1 MSKIINIISIGKLS
15 ENYQHIA
22 DDYQKM
28 IKWQINSAEITY
40 SQKLPATQIKQFEAK
55 LITQRYRHK
64 SSRIILDSNGK
75 SLSSYDFAG
84 LIDSQI
90 MQGIDFII
98 GGAFGLDASILETI
112 DNKIS
117 LSTMTFP
124 HQLAKIILLEQIYR
138 AQTILTN
145 HPYHK

>member
-64 SSRIILDSNGK
+64 SSRTRALDDIHHVGAIGQCGRH
-75 SLSSYDFAG
+75 AG
-84 LIDSQI
+84 GD
-90 MQGIDFII
+90 
-98 GGAFGLDASILETI
+98 GGDKPAAAEPGG
-112 DNKIS
+112 
-117 LSTMTFP
+117 
-124 HQLAKIILLEQIYR
+124 
-138 AQTILTN
+138 
-145 HPYHK
+145 